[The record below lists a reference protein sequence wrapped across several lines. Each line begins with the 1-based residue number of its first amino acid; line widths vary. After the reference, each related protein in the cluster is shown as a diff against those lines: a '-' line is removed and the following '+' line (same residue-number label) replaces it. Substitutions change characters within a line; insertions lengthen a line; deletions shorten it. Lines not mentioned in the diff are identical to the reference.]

1 MECLQEQAHDQGPDS
16 GISRLTEALNKPESA
31 SAGCLL
37 SWVNDSL
44 QAEYKKIEELS
55 NGAAYA
61 QLMDLVFP
69 GTVPLKK
76 VKFRTNLEHEYIQ
89 NFKIV
94 QGAFKKVGCD
104 KEIPVNRLVKSRFQD
119 NFEFLQWFKKFFD
132 SNYDGHEYNAL
143 EARDHIALKGSANES
158 IELKRNGNNQL
169 AIMHANARESSEID
183 DPCES
188 EYDERYDFNM
198 SLIDH
203 SWSKKILELVGNK
216 AKLLESFSW
225 LSTVGGGFSALGERD
240 SKFSLRAGT
249 LSLGQQL
256 QLAELLGD
264 QRLEV
269 MCHLFAAL
277 AALQLDNKQFCINYV
292 RRVILPLMKK
302 LPYKDPILWNM
313 LKHIFFRLSTLERFV
328 NAVAIEDRRD
338 RERLS

>member
-1 MECLQEQAHDQGPDS
+1 MADLAGQSYQCVNVHATAATTDNL
-16 GISRLTEALNKPESA
+16 SRHEMLN
-31 SAGCLL
+31 
-37 SWVNDSL
+37 WVNDSL
-44 QAEYKKIEELS
+44 QSEYKKIEELS

-132 SNYDGHEYNAL
+132 ANFDGHEYNAL
-143 EARDHIALKGSANES
+143 EARGNIHLTDQCDTNQYSSPEDS
-158 IELKRNGNNQL
+158 RNQERQL
-169 AIMHANARESSEID
+169 VLAKNSSKLEDYEREHNSPISPID
-183 DPCES
+183 
-188 EYDERYDFNM
+188 Y
-198 SLIDH
+198 

-216 AKLLESFSW
+216 ARLMESFSW
-225 LSTVGGGFSALGERD
+225 LSTVGGGFSSLGERD
-240 SKFSLRAGT
+240 NKFSARAGA
-249 LSLGQQL
+249 LSIGQQL

-264 QRLEV
+264 QRLKV

-277 AALQLDNKQFCINYV
+277 AALQLDNRDFCVNYI
-292 RRVILPLMKK
+292 RRVILPMMRT
-302 LPYKDPILWNM
+302 LPYPDPILTNM
-313 LKHIFFRLSTLERFV
+313 LRHICFRLSNLDRIMSA
-328 NAVAIEDRRD
+328 NAIENRKAR
-338 RERLS
+338 S